1 MKKMYDCKQINLTHA
16 RMVEL
21 RNDGKLNLG
30 INEDFAS
37 RIANN
42 SRLGPTKTSANIAFH
57 FWNWVAFSLFIYTI
71 YLSFESN
78 WWWFLF
84 GIVGTIFIY
93 KANKKGN
100 GENYL
105 DAAMVD
111 EDFYERIRDINGW
124 SYQIE
129 ELNNDTTQKP

>member
-1 MKKMYDCKQINLTHA
+1 
-16 RMVEL
+16 
-21 RNDGKLNLG
+21 
-30 INEDFAS
+30 
-37 RIANN
+37 
-42 SRLGPTKTSANIAFH
+42 
-57 FWNWVAFSLFIYTI
+57 
-71 YLSFESN
+71 LSFESN

-100 GENYL
+100 SENYL

-129 ELNNDTTQKP
+129 ELNNDTTHKP

>member
-111 EDFYERIRDINGW
+111 EDFYERIRDINVW

-129 ELNNDTTQKP
+129 ELNNDTTHKP